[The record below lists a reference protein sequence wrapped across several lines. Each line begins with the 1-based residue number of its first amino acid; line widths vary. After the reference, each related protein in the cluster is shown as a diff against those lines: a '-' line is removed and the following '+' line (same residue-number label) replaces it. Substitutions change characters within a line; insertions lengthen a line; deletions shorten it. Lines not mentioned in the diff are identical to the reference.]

1 MLGLNTSYLKY
12 IILGVLLYGLVLVV
26 NNKLLNN
33 NDGQSDGFTTE
44 QKDDLNDV
52 VEKLTTVSEKLNNLV
67 EKIENM
73 NTVTKDK
80 DDEDDEDYDE
90 DVEEDVE
97 KPKEKF
103 RKKKENFKKK
113 KVDKDD
119 KHEGFTNYTT
129 GVSSAFGGDYLL
141 LDH

>member
-26 NNKLLNN
+26 NNKLLSN
-33 NDGQSDGFTTE
+33 GQSDGFKAEKEEELGTA
-44 QKDDLNDV
+44 
-52 VEKLTTVSEKLNNLV
+52 VEKLTTVTETLTKLV
-67 EKIENM
+67 EKFETM
-73 NTVTKDK
+73 NTVSEEK
-80 DDEDDEDYDE
+80 EVE
-90 DVEEDVE
+90 DVEDVEDVVE

-103 RKKKENFKKK
+103 RKKRETFKKK
-113 KVDKDD
+113 KVDEDD
-119 KHEGFTNYTT
+119 KHDKNEGFTNYTT

>member
-33 NDGQSDGFTTE
+33 GQSDGFKAEKEEELGT
-44 QKDDLNDV
+44 V
-52 VEKLTTVSEKLNNLV
+52 VEKLTTVTETLTKLV
-67 EKIENM
+67 EKFETM
-73 NTVTKDK
+73 NTVSEEEEV
-80 DDEDDEDYDE
+80 EDDEDVE
-90 DVEEDVE
+90 DDEEDVE

-103 RKKKENFKKK
+103 RKKRETFKKK
-113 KVDKDD
+113 KVDEDD